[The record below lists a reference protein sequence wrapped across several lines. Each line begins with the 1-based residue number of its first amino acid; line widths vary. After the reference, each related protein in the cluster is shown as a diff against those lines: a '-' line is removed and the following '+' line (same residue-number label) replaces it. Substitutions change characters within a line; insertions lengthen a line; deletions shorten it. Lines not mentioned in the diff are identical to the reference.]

1 MKEKGINE
9 RKIKK
14 EKLIRTYQLDFHF
27 PLFQGEDRSGRFKN
41 NVNFDNLN
49 DIQSIFNCIH
59 NYITDDIKNV
69 FYHIVILL
77 NYTRK
82 KYLTAKDNFK
92 KTDQGKT
99 PLIMFWLPKM
109 HKTPIGERFIIT
121 LKNCSTKPLSDM
133 ISKVFNVIF

>member
-9 RKIKK
+9 RSIRK
-14 EKLIRTYQLDFHF
+14 EKLIQTYQLDFHF
-27 PLFQGEDRSGRFKN
+27 PLFQGEDRSGRSKN

-59 NYITDDIKNV
+59 NYDITDDIKNV

-82 KYLTAKDNFK
+82 KYLTAK
-92 KTDQGKT
+92 
-99 PLIMFWLPKM
+99 
-109 HKTPIGERFIIT
+109 R
-121 LKNCSTKPLSDM
+121 
-133 ISKVFNVIF
+133 